1 MRHMGAFQFLLCIM
15 LVSGCATPD
24 KPVPS
29 RTQILHPDQED
40 DVGGTFLESS
50 DIRTIA
56 QQMTSAILSTPE
68 ISSKGEATRIALAP
82 VRNNTRFLI
91 DSQIFL
97 KRLRIELNRVS
108 QGRVRFFMQD
118 NAQEVRREVLL
129 EQDETAWDTTA
140 DEIAGHLLQNLPQ
153 STRPIRVGM
162 GRVKNI
168 NITGMNAKSFLAV
181 VRARLLEQSKG
192 RVAFVSDQVAAQAQK
207 TIDEKTAAP
216 AAGVD
221 YLLCGEFVA
230 QAIQVAEG
238 KQQVELKIK
247 EKTEVYGQTY
257 SKENTD
263 EETLN
268 FELRQNPNV
277 AKRFHC
283 ALVNAADATILCE
296 KTVLLER
303 KMASGVGAADY
314 ILTGEL
320 SALSKASQGANRS
333 DYVIV
338 SFQLVDPRSNEVLWE
353 DAYESKRASQ
363 IGTVYR

>member
-1 MRHMGAFQFLLCIM
+1 M

-24 KPVPS
+24 DPGTS

-68 ISSKGEATRIALAP
+68 LSSAGETTRIALAP

-129 EQDETAWDTTA
+129 EQDETAWDAAA
-140 DEIAGHLLQNLPQ
+140 DEIAGNLLQDLPQ
-153 STRPIRVGM
+153 GDAGRPIRLGM
-162 GRVKNI
+162 GQAKNV
-168 NITGMNAKSFLAV
+168 NITGMNAKSFLTI
-181 VRARLLEQSKG
+181 VRSRLLERSKG
-192 RVAFVSDQVAAQAQK
+192 RVAFVSDQVAEQAQK
-207 TIDEKTAAP
+207 RIEEKTAAP
-216 AAGVD
+216 TAGVD

-263 EETLN
+263 EETLT
-268 FELRQNPNV
+268 FETRQNPNV
-277 AKRFHC
+277 TKRFHC
-283 ALVNAADATILCE
+283 QLVNTGDGTILCE

-314 ILTGEL
+314 ILTGEI
-320 SALSKASQGANRS
+320 SALSKASQGASRS